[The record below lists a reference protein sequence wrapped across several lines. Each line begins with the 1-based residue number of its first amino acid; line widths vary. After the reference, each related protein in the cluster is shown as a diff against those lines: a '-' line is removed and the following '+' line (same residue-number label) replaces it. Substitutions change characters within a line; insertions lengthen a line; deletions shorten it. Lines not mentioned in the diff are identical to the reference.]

1 MVCKDLVSFDVRKF
15 TPHAKIY
22 THSATLSYLT
32 ISPFSRIVLS
42 RSRFLGKT
50 NLTLHSRL
58 KRRLTLEVVALIP
71 ARYGSTRFP
80 GKPLALLRGKPM
92 IQHVYEHTRRVH
104 GLARVL
110 VATDDDRIAH
120 AVRAIGG
127 EVAMTRADHPT
138 GTDRL
143 AEVAHGLTAEVIV
156 NVQGDLPFFPA
167 SLVEDAVAALIRA
180 PAAVMATVKTPIH
193 DFAEWQNINVVKV
206 VTDREGYALYFS
218 RSPIPYVRDQVA
230 KPQVQSLES
239 KPDIQSHTQILGYR
253 HIGLYV
259 YRRDFLLTF
268 PQLARTPLEQSE
280 QLEQLRALEW
290 GYRIVVSETERPT
303 IEVDTP
309 EDLQRAEEALS

>member
-1 MVCKDLVSFDVRKF
+1 
-15 TPHAKIY
+15 
-22 THSATLSYLT
+22 
-32 ISPFSRIVLS
+32 
-42 RSRFLGKT
+42 
-50 NLTLHSRL
+50 L
-58 KRRLTLEVVALIP
+58 KLEVIALIP

-80 GKPLALLRGKPM
+80 GKPLALLRGKPV
-92 IQHVYEHTRRVH
+92 IQHVYEHTRCVR

-110 VATDDDRIAH
+110 VATDDDRIAD

-143 AEVAHGLTAEVIV
+143 AEVAYGLTADVIV
-156 NVQGDLPFFPA
+156 NVQGDLPFFPP
-167 SLVEDAVAALIRA
+167 SLVEDAVAALMRA
-180 PAAVMATVKTPIH
+180 PAAAMATVKTPIY

-218 RSPIPYVRDQVA
+218 RSPIPYVRDQTA
-230 KPQVQSLES
+230 KQQVQSPKS
-239 KPDIQSHTQILGYR
+239 KPEIQSQTTVLGYR

-290 GYRIVVSETERPT
+290 GYRIVVSETERST

>member
-1 MVCKDLVSFDVRKF
+1 M
-15 TPHAKIY
+15 
-22 THSATLSYLT
+22 TLD
-32 ISPFSRIVLS
+32 
-42 RSRFLGKT
+42 
-50 NLTLHSRL
+50 
-58 KRRLTLEVVALIP
+58 VVALIP

-92 IQHVYEHTRRVH
+92 IQHVYEHTRRVR

-110 VATDDDRIAH
+110 VATDDDRIAR

-143 AEVAHGLTAEVIV
+143 AEVARGLPADVIV

-167 SLVEDAVAALIRA
+167 SLVEDAVAALVRA
-180 PAAVMATVKTPIH
+180 SAAVMATVKTPIR

-218 RSPIPYVRDQVA
+218 RSPIPFARDQTA
-230 KPQVQSLES
+230 KPQVQSLEPQ
-239 KPDIQSHTQILGYR
+239 PDTQSHTQILGHR